1 LFFFIPNMAIKQE
14 LLTYPI
20 VFCGGGLIIDQRT
33 GSVGHM
39 DALPHRCLLIARQ
52 GSEDRE
58 DQVQDRLLE
67 LGELARS
74 CGFEVLSRRA
84 LRRADI
90 APRSFYGSGQL
101 EALAAEANRQEAR
114 YLICDDE
121 LSGSQVNAIEKL
133 TGLICLDRTG
143 LILSIFEQ
151 RAQTR
156 EAKAQ
161 VELARCEYELP
172 RLKGAWTHLER
183 QGGGVGLRGGPGET
197 QIEVDRRM
205 IRTRISQLKRE
216 LAHLEQVRQTQRQ
229 GRPKGLPRV
238 ALVGYTNA
246 GKTSLL
252 KALTGEGEPKDL
264 LFATL
269 DTTTRKAWLGQA
281 VDPEK
286 GALGRPQHCLVADTV
301 GFIRKLPHQLVAAF
315 RSTLGEVRT
324 ADALLVVADAAHP
337 DLEDHLKVVGATLR
351 EIGCEP
357 EGIEAQPRLLVL
369 NQVDRLHRPQRL
381 DLKKRHPGAVQAIAI
396 EGAGLDEIRQWM
408 RELIPGPPQPRE
420 LEPWELAG
428 I

>member
-1 LFFFIPNMAIKQE
+1 
-14 LLTYPI
+14 
-20 VFCGGGLIIDQRT
+20 
-33 GSVGHM
+33 M
-39 DALPHRCLLIARQ
+39 DESPLRCLLIARQ
-52 GSEDRE
+52 GPEDRE
-58 DQVQDRLLE
+58 ELTQDHLLE
-67 LGELARS
+67 LAELARS
-74 CGFEVLSRRA
+74 CGFEVQARRA
-84 LRRADI
+84 LKRSEI
-90 APRSFYGSGQL
+90 ASKTFYGPGQL
-101 EALAAEANRQEAR
+101 EALADEAARQGTR

-121 LSGSQVNAIEKL
+121 LRGSQVNAIEKL

-183 QGGGVGLRGGPGET
+183 QGGGVGLRGGPGES

-205 IRTRISQLKRE
+205 TRTRISQLKRE
-216 LAHLEQVRQTQRQ
+216 LAHLEQVRQTQRE

-252 KALTGEGEPKDL
+252 KALTGEGEPRDL

-269 DTTTRKAWLGQA
+269 DTTTRKAWLGQDC
-281 VDPEK
+281 DPET
-286 GALGRPQHCLVADTV
+286 GAGSLESKHCLVADTV

-315 RSTLGEVRT
+315 RSTLAEVRT

-369 NQVDRLHRPQRL
+369 NQVDRLHRPQKL
-381 DLKKRHPGAVQAIAI
+381 DLKRRHPGGVQACAI
-396 EGAGLDEIRQWM
+396 QGLGVDEIRLWM
-408 RELIPGPPQPRE
+408 RDLVPGSPVPRT
-420 LEPWELAG
+420 LEAWELSEPTSVQ
-428 I
+428 

>member
-1 LFFFIPNMAIKQE
+1 
-14 LLTYPI
+14 
-20 VFCGGGLIIDQRT
+20 
-33 GSVGHM
+33 M
-39 DALPHRCLLIARQ
+39 DETTPPRCLLIARQ
-52 GSEDRE
+52 GPEDRE
-58 DQVQDRLLE
+58 DSVQDHLLE
-67 LGELARS
+67 LAELARS
-74 CGFEVLSRRA
+74 CGFEVLTRRI
-84 LRRADI
+84 LKRSEI
-90 APRSFYGSGQL
+90 ASKTFYGSGQL
-101 EALAAEANRQEAR
+101 EALAGEVTRQGVR
-114 YLICDDE
+114 HLICDDE
-121 LSGSQVNAIEKL
+121 LRGSQVNAIEKL

-151 RAQTR
+151 RAQSR

-183 QGGGVGLRGGPGET
+183 V
-197 QIEVDRRM
+197 
-205 IRTRISQLKRE
+205 RE
-216 LAHLEQVRQTQRQ
+216 TQRQ

-252 KALTGEGEPKDL
+252 KALTGEGEPRDL

-269 DTTTRKAWLGQA
+269 DTTTRKVWLGQDF
-281 VDPEK
+281 DPETGE
-286 GALGRPQHCLVADTV
+286 GAREPMHCLLADTV

-337 DLEDHLKVVGATLR
+337 DLEDHLRVVGATLR

-357 EGIEAQPRLLVL
+357 EGVDAQPRLLVM

-381 DLKKRHPGAVQAIAI
+381 DLKKRHPGAVQTSATQ
-396 EGAGLDEIRQWM
+396 GAGLEELRLWM
-408 RELIPGPPQPRE
+408 RELVPGPPKPRV
-420 LEPWELAG
+420 LEDWELPEPAPVP
-428 I
+428 

>member
-1 LFFFIPNMAIKQE
+1 
-14 LLTYPI
+14 
-20 VFCGGGLIIDQRT
+20 
-33 GSVGHM
+33 M
-39 DALPHRCLLIARQ
+39 DETLPLPSLLIARQ
-52 GSEDRE
+52 GPEDRE
-58 DQVQDRLLE
+58 DRIQDHLLE

-74 CGFEVLSRRA
+74 CGFKVQIRRI
-84 LRRADI
+84 LKRPLI
-90 APRSFYGSGQL
+90 APKTFYGPGQL
-101 EALAAEANRQEAR
+101 EALADEASRQGVQH
-114 YLICDDE
+114 LICDDE

-216 LAHLEQVRQTQRQ
+216 LTHLEQVRKTQRE

-252 KALTGEGEPKDL
+252 KALTGEGEPRDL

-269 DTTTRKAWLGQA
+269 DTTTRKVWLGQDF
-281 VDPEK
+281 DPETGQ
-286 GALGRPQHCLVADTV
+286 GATEPKHCLVADTV
-301 GFIRKLPHQLVAAF
+301 GFIRKLPHQLIAAF

-351 EIGCEP
+351 DIGCAP
-357 EGIEAQPRLLVL
+357 EGIDAQPRLLVM
-369 NQVDRLHRPQRL
+369 NQVDRLHRPQKL
-381 DLKKRHPGAVQAIAI
+381 DLKKRHPGAVQAAAI
-396 EGAGLDEIRQWM
+396 QGAGLDEIRLWM
-408 RELIPGPPQPRE
+408 RGLVPGPPRPRV
-420 LEPWELAG
+420 LEDWELPEPALTP
-428 I
+428 

>member
-1 LFFFIPNMAIKQE
+1 
-14 LLTYPI
+14 
-20 VFCGGGLIIDQRT
+20 
-33 GSVGHM
+33 M
-39 DALPHRCLLIARQ
+39 DETPLPRSLLIARQ
-52 GSEDRE
+52 GPEDRE
-58 DQVQDRLLE
+58 DRIQDHLLE
-67 LGELARS
+67 LAELARS
-74 CGFEVLSRRA
+74 CGFEVLTRRI
-84 LRRADI
+84 LKRSEI
-90 APRSFYGSGQL
+90 ASKTFYGSGQL
-101 EALAAEANRQEAR
+101 ESLADEATRQGVR
-114 YLICDDE
+114 HLICDDE
-121 LSGSQVNAIEKL
+121 LRGSQVNAIEKL

-216 LAHLEQVRQTQRQ
+216 LTHLEQVRKTQRE

-252 KALTGEGEPKDL
+252 KALTGEGEPRDL

-269 DTTTRKAWLGQA
+269 DTTTRKAWLGQ
-281 VDPEK
+281 DFNPETGE
-286 GALGRPQHCLVADTV
+286 GAMEPKHCLVADTV

-351 EIGCEP
+351 DIGCQP
-357 EGIEAQPRLLVL
+357 EGIDAQPRLLVM
-369 NQVDRLHRPQRL
+369 NQVDRLHRPQKL
-381 DLKKRHPGAVQAIAI
+381 DLKKRHPGAVQACAI
-396 EGAGLDEIRQWM
+396 QGSGLDEIRLWM
-408 RELIPGPPQPRE
+408 RELIPGPPKPRA
-420 LEPWELAG
+420 LEDWELPEPALTL
-428 I
+428 

>member
-1 LFFFIPNMAIKQE
+1 
-14 LLTYPI
+14 
-20 VFCGGGLIIDQRT
+20 
-33 GSVGHM
+33 M
-39 DALPHRCLLIARQ
+39 DDSPLRCLLIARQ
-52 GSEDRE
+52 GPDDRE
-58 DQVQDRLLE
+58 DRIQDHLLE
-67 LGELARS
+67 LAELARS
-74 CGFEVLSRRA
+74 CGFEVQTRRI
-84 LRRADI
+84 LKRPQI
-90 APRSFYGSGQL
+90 APRTFYGSGQL
-101 EALAAEANRQEAR
+101 EALAEEASRQGTR
-114 YLICDDE
+114 HLICDDE

-216 LAHLEQVRQTQRQ
+216 LIHLEQVRETQRQ

-252 KALTGEGEPKDL
+252 KALTGEGEPRDL

-269 DTTTRKAWLGQA
+269 DTTTRKAWLGQDF
-281 VDPEK
+281 DPETGEGSLEAK
-286 GALGRPQHCLVADTV
+286 PKSRHCLVADTV

-351 EIGCEP
+351 EIGCEAD
-357 EGIEAQPRLLVL
+357 GVDAQPRLLVL
-369 NQVDRLHRPQRL
+369 NQVDRLHRPQKL
-381 DLKKRHPGAVQAIAI
+381 DLKKRHPGAVQACALQ
-396 EGAGLDEIRQWM
+396 GAGVEEIRFWL
-408 RELIPGPPQPRE
+408 RDLIPGPAKPRE
-420 LEPWELAG
+420 LEAWELPEPEPQAP
-428 I
+428 

>member
-1 LFFFIPNMAIKQE
+1 
-14 LLTYPI
+14 
-20 VFCGGGLIIDQRT
+20 
-33 GSVGHM
+33 M
-39 DALPHRCLLIARQ
+39 DESPLRCLLIARQ
-52 GSEDRE
+52 GPEDR
-58 DQVQDRLLE
+58 DDRIQDHLLE
-67 LGELARS
+67 LAELARS
-74 CGFEVLSRRA
+74 CGFEVEARRV
-84 LRRADI
+84 LKRSEI
-90 APRSFYGSGQL
+90 ATRTFYGSGQL
-101 EALAAEANRQEAR
+101 EALAGEMAR
-114 YLICDDE
+114 HGVTHLICDDE
-121 LSGSQVNAIEKL
+121 LRGSQVHAIEKL
-133 TGLICLDRTG
+133 TGLVCLDRTG

-205 IRTRISQLKRE
+205 VRTRISQLKRE
-216 LAHLEQVRQTQRQ
+216 LTHLEQVRKTQRE

-269 DTTTRKAWLGQA
+269 DTTTRKAWLGQDF
-281 VDPEK
+281 DPETGTGSLEPK
-286 GALGRPQHCLVADTV
+286 HCLVADTV

-369 NQVDRLHRPQRL
+369 NQVDRLHRPQKL
-381 DLKKRHPGAVQAIAI
+381 ALKKQHPGAAQACAI
-396 EGAGLDEIRQWM
+396 QGEGLPEIRQWL
-408 RELIPGPPQPRE
+408 RELIPGPAKPRE
-420 LEPWELAG
+420 LEAWELGASEG
-428 I
+428 FPG

>member
-1 LFFFIPNMAIKQE
+1 
-14 LLTYPI
+14 
-20 VFCGGGLIIDQRT
+20 
-33 GSVGHM
+33 M
-39 DALPHRCLLIARQ
+39 DETPLRCLLIARQ
-52 GSEDRE
+52 GPEDRE
-58 DQVQDRLLE
+58 DLIQDHLLE
-67 LGELARS
+67 LAELARS
-74 CGFEVLSRRA
+74 CGFEVLTRRI
-84 LRRADI
+84 LKRSQI
-90 APRSFYGSGQL
+90 ANKTFYGSGQL
-101 EALAAEANRQEAR
+101 EALADEAGRQGVR

-121 LSGSQVNAIEKL
+121 LRGGQVNAIEKA
-133 TGLICLDRTG
+133 TNLICLDRTG

-197 QIEVDRRM
+197 QIEVDRRLV
-205 IRTRISQLKRE
+205 RTRISQLKRE
-216 LAHLEQVRQTQRQ
+216 LTHLEQVRQTQRQ

-252 KALTGEGEPKDL
+252 KALTGEGEPRDL

-269 DTTTRKAWLGQA
+269 DTTTRKAWLGQDF
-281 VDPEK
+281 DPET
-286 GALGRPQHCLVADTV
+286 GEGSLEARQCLVADTV

-337 DLEDHLKVVGATLR
+337 DLEEHLKIVGATLR
-351 EIGCEP
+351 EIGCEA

-369 NQVDRLHRPQRL
+369 NQVDRLHRPQKL
-381 DLKKRHPGAVQAIAI
+381 ELKKRHPGATQVCAIQG
-396 EGAGLDEIRQWM
+396 EGVDEIRVWL
-408 RELIPGPPQPRE
+408 RGLIAGPAKPRE
-420 LEPWELAG
+420 LEAWELPEAG
-428 I
+428 SGAAPRPAVLEPSPDGAAG

>member
-1 LFFFIPNMAIKQE
+1 
-14 LLTYPI
+14 
-20 VFCGGGLIIDQRT
+20 
-33 GSVGHM
+33 
-39 DALPHRCLLIARQ
+39 
-52 GSEDRE
+52 
-58 DQVQDRLLE
+58 
-67 LGELARS
+67 
-74 CGFEVLSRRA
+74 
-84 LRRADI
+84 
-90 APRSFYGSGQL
+90 
-101 EALAAEANRQEAR
+101 
-114 YLICDDE
+114 
-121 LSGSQVNAIEKL
+121 
-133 TGLICLDRTG
+133 
-143 LILSIFEQ
+143 
-151 RAQTR
+151 
-156 EAKAQ
+156 

-216 LAHLEQVRQTQRQ
+216 LTHLEQVRETQRQ

-252 KALTGEGEPKDL
+252 KALTGEGEPRDL

-281 VDPEK
+281 FDPETGDSLDAK
-286 GALGRPQHCLVADTV
+286 QCLVADTV

-351 EIGCEP
+351 EIGCEA
-357 EGIEAQPRLLVL
+357 EGIGAQPRLLVL

-381 DLKKRHPGAVQAIAI
+381 DLKKRHPGAVQTCATD
-396 EGAGLDEIRQWM
+396 GTGLEDIRIWL
-408 RELIPGPPQPRE
+408 RGLIPGAPAPRS
-420 LEPWELAG
+420 LEAWELPEPMLRAPDPSPAG
-428 I
+428 AAG